1 MSSLNSYDM
10 GKNKLPKTADSK
22 LFKAEESTLIR
33 DAVQD
38 DLTEIIKLDAQ
49 NTGIEK
55 NDYWQAAFDRF
66 GNGESGFFLVAET
79 EQNFCGYI
87 LGEVRAWEFGS
98 PPCGW
103 VFALGV
109 HNDAREMGV
118 GSKLFDSIC
127 QHFKNTGI
135 EKVRT
140 MLARSDHLN
149 MSFFRSRGMRGGPFI
164 QLEKN
169 VAD

>member
-1 MSSLNSYDM
+1 MKKY
-10 GKNKLPKTADSK
+10 KLPKTADSK

-66 GNGESGFFLVAET
+66 GNGESGFCLVAEIAHH
-79 EQNFCGYI
+79 FWGCI

-127 QHFKNTGI
+127 QHLKNTGI

-140 MLARSDHLN
+140 MLARIDHLN
-149 MSFFRSRGMRGGPFI
+149 MSFFRSQGMRGGPFI

>member
-1 MSSLNSYDM
+1 MKKD
-10 GKNKLPKTADSK
+10 KLSDTAESK
-22 LFKAEESTLIR
+22 LLKAEESTLIR
-33 DAVQD
+33 DAVQE
-38 DLTEIIKLDAQ
+38 DLIEIIKLDAQ
-49 NTGIEK
+49 NTGIVKE
-55 NDYWQAAFDRF
+55 DYWQASFDRF
-66 GNGESGFFLVAET
+66 GNEESGFFLVAET
-79 EQNFCGYI
+79 EHHFCGYI

-103 VFALGV
+103 VFALDV
-109 HNDAREMGV
+109 YNDAREMGV

-127 QHFKNTGI
+127 LHYKDVGI
-135 EKVRT
+135 KKVRT

-149 MSFFRSRGMRGGPFI
+149 MSFFRSQGMRGGPFI

>member
-1 MSSLNSYDM
+1 MKKD
-10 GKNKLPKTADSK
+10 KLSNTYESK
-22 LFKAEESTLIR
+22 LLKAEERTLIR
-33 DAVQD
+33 DAVQE
-38 DLTEIIKLDAQ
+38 DLIEIIKLDAQ
-49 NTGIEK
+49 NTGIVKE
-55 NDYWQAAFDRF
+55 DYWQASFDRF
-66 GNGESGFFLVAET
+66 GNEESGFFLVAET
-79 EQNFCGYI
+79 EHHFCGYI

-109 HNDAREMGV
+109 YNDAREMGV

-127 QHFKNTGI
+127 LHYKDVGI
-135 EKVRT
+135 KKVRT

-149 MSFFRSRGMRGGPFI
+149 MSFFRSQGMRGGPFI

>member
-1 MSSLNSYDM
+1 MKKD
-10 GKNKLPKTADSK
+10 KLSNTYESK
-22 LFKAEESTLIR
+22 LLKAEERTLIR
-33 DAVQD
+33 DAVQE
-38 DLTEIIKLDAQ
+38 DLIEIIKLDAQ

-55 NDYWQAAFDRF
+55 VDYWHTAFDRF
-66 GNGESGFFLVAET
+66 GNEESGFFLVAET
-79 EQNFCGYI
+79 ELHFCGYI

-109 HNDAREMGV
+109 YNDAREMGV

-127 QHFKNTGI
+127 LHYKDVGI
-135 EKVRT
+135 KKVRT

-149 MSFFRSRGMRGGPFI
+149 MSFFRSQGMRGGPFI

-169 VAD
+169 IVD

>member
-1 MSSLNSYDM
+1 M
-10 GKNKLPKTADSK
+10 KNDKLSNTAESK
-22 LFKAEESTLIR
+22 LLKAEESTLIR
-33 DAVQD
+33 DAVQE
-38 DLTEIIKLDAQ
+38 DLIEIIKLDAQ

-55 NDYWQAAFDRF
+55 EDYWQAAFDRF
-66 GNGESGFFLVAET
+66 GNEGSGFFLVAET
-79 EQNFCGYI
+79 ENHFCGYI

-109 HNDAREMGV
+109 YNDSREMGV

-127 QHFKNTGI
+127 LHYKDVGI
-135 EKVRT
+135 KKVRT

-149 MSFFRSRGMRGGPFI
+149 MSFFRSQGMRGGPFI

-169 VAD
+169 VDD

>member
-1 MSSLNSYDM
+1 MK
-10 GKNKLPKTADSK
+10 KNKLPKTADSK

-79 EQNFCGYI
+79 EHNFCGYI

-109 HNDAREMGV
+109 HNDAREMGEIGRAHV
-118 GSKLFDSIC
+118 
-127 QHFKNTGI
+127 
-135 EKVRT
+135 
-140 MLARSDHLN
+140 
-149 MSFFRSRGMRGGPFI
+149 
-164 QLEKN
+164 
-169 VAD
+169 

>member
-1 MSSLNSYDM
+1 MK
-10 GKNKLPKTADSK
+10 KNKLPKTADSI
-22 LFKAEESTLIR
+22 LFKAEVSTLIR
-33 DAVQD
+33 DVVQD

-66 GNGESGFFLVAET
+66 GNRESGFFLVAEI
-79 EQNFCGYI
+79 EHHFCGYI

-118 GSKLFDSIC
+118 GSKLFDNIC

-149 MSFFRSRGMRGGPFI
+149 MSFFRSQGMRGGPFI

>member
-1 MSSLNSYDM
+1 M
-10 GKNKLPKTADSK
+10 KNDKLSNTAESK
-22 LFKAEESTLIR
+22 LLKAEESTLIR
-33 DAVQD
+33 DAVQE
-38 DLTEIIKLDAQ
+38 DLIEIIKLDAQ

-55 NDYWQAAFDRF
+55 EDYWQAAFDRF
-66 GNGESGFFLVAET
+66 GNEESGFFLVAET
-79 EQNFCGYI
+79 EDNFCGYI

-109 HNDAREMGV
+109 YNDAREMGV

-127 QHFKNTGI
+127 LHYKDVGI
-135 EKVRT
+135 KKVRT

-149 MSFFRSRGMRGGPFI
+149 MSFFRSQGMRGGPFI

>member
-1 MSSLNSYDM
+1 MKKD
-10 GKNKLPKTADSK
+10 KLFDTAESK
-22 LFKAEESTLIR
+22 LLKAEESTLIR
-33 DAVQD
+33 DAVQK
-38 DLTEIIKLDAQ
+38 DLIEIIKLDAQ

-55 NDYWQAAFDRF
+55 EDYWQAAFDRF
-66 GNGESGFFLVAET
+66 GNEESSFFLVAET
-79 EQNFCGYI
+79 EHHFCGYI

-109 HNDAREMGV
+109 YNEAREMGV

-127 QHFKNTGI
+127 LHYKDVGI
-135 EKVRT
+135 KKVRT

-149 MSFFRSRGMRGGPFI
+149 MSFFRSQGMRGGPFI

>member
-1 MSSLNSYDM
+1 MKKDKLSNSVE
-10 GKNKLPKTADSK
+10 SK
-22 LFKAEESTLIR
+22 LLNAEESTLIR
-33 DAVQD
+33 DAVQE
-38 DLTEIIKLDAQ
+38 DLIEIIKLDAQ

-55 NDYWQAAFDRF
+55 DHYWQAAFDRF
-66 GNGESGFFLVAET
+66 GNEESGFFLVAET
-79 EQNFCGYI
+79 EHHFCGYI

-109 HNDAREMGV
+109 YNDAREMGV

-127 QHFKNTGI
+127 LHYKDVGI
-135 EKVRT
+135 KKVRT

-149 MSFFRSRGMRGGPFI
+149 MSFFRSQGMRGGPFI

-169 VAD
+169 VDD

>member
-1 MSSLNSYDM
+1 MKKD
-10 GKNKLPKTADSK
+10 KLSNTYESK
-22 LFKAEESTLIR
+22 LLKAEERTLIR
-33 DAVQD
+33 DAVQE
-38 DLTEIIKLDAQ
+38 DLIEIIKLDAQ
-49 NTGIEK
+49 NTGIVKE
-55 NDYWQAAFDRF
+55 DYWQASFDRF
-66 GNGESGFFLVAET
+66 GNEESGFFLVAET
-79 EQNFCGYI
+79 EHNLYGYI

-103 VFALGV
+103 IFALGV
-109 HNDAREMGV
+109 YNEAREMGV

-127 QHFKNTGI
+127 LHYKDVGI
-135 EKVRT
+135 KKVRT

-149 MSFFRSRGMRGGPFI
+149 MSFFRSQGMRGGPFI

>member
-1 MSSLNSYDM
+1 MKKD
-10 GKNKLPKTADSK
+10 KLSDTAESK
-22 LFKAEESTLIR
+22 LLKAEETTLIR
-33 DAVQD
+33 DAVQE
-38 DLTEIIKLDAQ
+38 DLIEIIKLDAQ
-49 NTGIEK
+49 NTGIVKE
-55 NDYWQAAFDRF
+55 DYWQASFDRF
-66 GNGESGFFLVAET
+66 GNEESGFFLVAET
-79 EQNFCGYI
+79 EHHFCGYI

-109 HNDAREMGV
+109 YNDAREMGV

-127 QHFKNTGI
+127 LHYKDVGI
-135 EKVRT
+135 KKVRT

-149 MSFFRSRGMRGGPFI
+149 MSFFRSQGMRGGPFI

-169 VAD
+169 VDD

>member
-1 MSSLNSYDM
+1 MKKD
-10 GKNKLPKTADSK
+10 KLSNTAESK
-22 LFKAEESTLIR
+22 LLKAEESTLIR
-33 DAVQD
+33 DAVKK
-38 DLTEIIKLDAQ
+38 DLIEIIKLDAQ
-49 NTGIEK
+49 NTGIVKE
-55 NDYWQAAFDRF
+55 DYWQASFDRF
-66 GNGESGFFLVAET
+66 GNEESGFFLVAET
-79 EQNFCGYI
+79 EHHFCGYI

-127 QHFKNTGI
+127 LHYKDVGI
-135 EKVRT
+135 KKVRT

-149 MSFFRSRGMRGGPFI
+149 MSFFRSQGMRGGPFI

-169 VAD
+169 VDD

>member
-1 MSSLNSYDM
+1 MKKD
-10 GKNKLPKTADSK
+10 KLFDTAESK
-22 LFKAEESTLIR
+22 LLKVEESTLIR
-33 DAVQD
+33 DAAQE
-38 DLTEIIKLDAQ
+38 DLIEIIKLDAQ

-55 NDYWQAAFDRF
+55 EDYWQAAFDRF
-66 GNGESGFFLVAET
+66 GNEESGFFLVAET
-79 EQNFCGYI
+79 EHHFCGYI

-109 HNDAREMGV
+109 LKDEREMGV

-127 QHFKNTGI
+127 LHYKDVGI
-135 EKVRT
+135 KKVRT

-149 MSFFRSRGMRGGPFI
+149 MSFFRSQGMRGGPFI

-169 VAD
+169 VDD